1 MSPLRTLAF
10 LALIGVCS
18 CQASDCSYRGLLT
31 HLNLTTTDKVMA
43 VMRPVKNWTTP
54 TLVQMDLVLYGILEV
69 DEKSQ
74 TVTSHIW
81 IRMGWTNEFLTWN
94 LSDFCGIDSMTIPR
108 SSLWIPDVSI
118 EEDASDTGTIH
129 NSPVITLSPSGSVLA
144 NSRQR
149 LTSTCL
155 LMVAMFPFDKQ
166 RCHFTFS
173 SLSSDE
179 ETITLGT
186 VSNDTRL
193 TKVSKLL
200 MVTRGEWHLEDI
212 EIEDCSKNRTS
223 GCQSRLVYTVIISRK
238 PLLYV
243 IIFIVPLFYFVLLDV
258 CSFFISGARGE
269 KLSFKVTILLSISV
283 LLLILKD
290 LLPSTEDSLPMIAR
304 YCVGIFALVGISVL
318 EAMLVGFLYDLDG
331 CCSNAQ
337 TPDDAQVDIQLEVDF
352 HKESDGAE
360 EPPERPSLPLNR
372 PDDRDLLRL
381 ILEEVK
387 TARREAGGPE
397 EDERRPG
404 SYRRLSEIID
414 SAFFVLYFLTVAV
427 FLTYMNVVWMTQII
441 SI

>member
-1 MSPLRTLAF
+1 
-10 LALIGVCS
+10 
-18 CQASDCSYRGLLT
+18 
-31 HLNLTTTDKVMA
+31 MA

-94 LSDFCGIDSMTIPR
+94 PSDFCGIDRMTIPR
-108 SSLWIPDVSI
+108 SSLWIPDVDI

-129 NSPVITLSPSGSVLA
+129 NSPVISLSPSGSVLA
-144 NSRQR
+144 NTRQR

-155 LMVAMFPFDKQ
+155 LIITLFPFDKQ
-166 RCHFTFS
+166 RCNFTFS
-173 SLSSDE
+173 SMTSDA
-179 ETITLGT
+179 ETIALGT
-186 VSNDTRL
+186 ASTDTLLTRVSEQ
-193 TKVSKLL
+193 L
-200 MVTRGEWHLEDI
+200 MVTRGEWNLDKI
-212 EIEDCSKNRTS
+212 EIDYCSKNRS
-223 GCQSRLVYTVIISRK
+223 GCQSSLVYTIIISRK
-238 PLLYV
+238 PMLYV

-258 CSFFISGARGE
+258 CSFFISEARGE
-269 KLSFKVTILLSISV
+269 KLSFKVTVLLSISV

-290 LLPSTEDSLPMIAR
+290 LLPSTEDRLPMIAT

-331 CCSNAQ
+331 YCSNAQ

-360 EPPERPSLPLNR
+360 EPPERSSLPLNR

-404 SYRRLSEIID
+404 CYRRLSKIID
-414 SAFFVLYFLTVAV
+414 SVFFVLYFLTVAG